1 MDEFHVSLFYCSL
14 LIVIVVCGLLLS
26 PCREREARGTWNWEL
41 RLKKQIHR
49 VWYVW

>member
-26 PCREREARGTWNWEL
+26 LCREREARSTGNWAAQETDT
-41 RLKKQIHR
+41 
-49 VWYVW
+49 